1 VACAAETYVHMYSEV
16 AGAHYLIT
24 ASRMSK
30 TTTQSAMIGP
40 MVVIQLQ
47 PKTRMNHQ
55 PTALCFSTKV
65 ALHSRTRQRIYAVC
79 SIGGRCCP
87 RSHIQLSCLSPLPTQ
102 FATMVSSS
110 DTAITLYQALSH
122 LREQLQIQN
131 SELES
136 TLPRK
141 GKNRATDHDAELE
154 TQRRLTLDNI
164 EHCLSTVPQMAEAAG
179 DNKKSTPPA
188 TLVWN
193 DAKAAYFALSSTASD
208 EEPYL
213 NPFTDE
219 FVYPESTSKFR
230 PGPSGTQKNDDAKV
244 GANPPARH
252 HPQPALMVPAS
263 SNPLAEAPRGFA
275 LDNRSAIWNGGGAG
289 PYPWFPV
296 PHQPPSETSGHDII
310 MQGYEAPAPTISFV
324 TATGA
329 PVTPNHDR
337 KAKQRADPTTATS
350 WGRFL
355 GLRGGSVKRSDVE
368 EIQGLAP
375 GPAVAELDARS
386 LNTTDP
392 AARDIP
398 VVATNR
404 RNKPARLKKHVQ
416 AKNATVPSPPGQFGS
431 IAV

>member
-1 VACAAETYVHMYSEV
+1 
-16 AGAHYLIT
+16 
-24 ASRMSK
+24 
-30 TTTQSAMIGP
+30 
-40 MVVIQLQ
+40 
-47 PKTRMNHQ
+47 
-55 PTALCFSTKV
+55 
-65 ALHSRTRQRIYAVC
+65 
-79 SIGGRCCP
+79 
-87 RSHIQLSCLSPLPTQ
+87 
-102 FATMVSSS
+102 MVSSS

-122 LREQLQIQN
+122 LREQVKTQN

-136 TLPRK
+136 ALPRK
-141 GKNRATDHDAELE
+141 GKNRATDRDAELE
-154 TQRRLTLDNI
+154 TQRRLTLENI

-179 DNKKSTPPA
+179 DNKKSTPQA

-193 DAKAAYFALSSTASD
+193 DAKAAYFALSSAASD

-219 FVYPESTSKFR
+219 FVYPESMSKFR
-230 PGPSGTQKNDDAKV
+230 PGPSGTQKNNDAKV
-244 GANPPARH
+244 DANPPARH

-289 PYPWFPV
+289 PYPRFPV

-324 TATGA
+324 TATGE
-329 PVTPNHDR
+329 PVTTNHDR
-337 KAKQRADPTTATS
+337 KAKQRANPTTASS

-375 GPAVAELDARS
+375 RPAVAELEARS
-386 LNTTDP
+386 PNTTDP

-404 RNKPARLKKHVQ
+404 RNKPARRKKNVQ
-416 AKNATVPSPPGQFGS
+416 AKNATVPSPPGEFGS
-431 IAV
+431 IVV